1 MKEEHL
7 ALLNR
12 AGLKDLRRAQRNLE
26 LLAEKGIH
34 REGFE
39 ALLPKLLEALK
50 NTPDP
55 DMALN
60 NFERYAEAVVDRG
73 FLYSLLRENRK
84 VLDLALTIF
93 GSSQFLSDLLAR
105 FPHDFYWLLEPGV
118 LRKPR
123 PREELDA
130 DLEAYISRVSS
141 FERKLGV
148 LRRFKTREIL
158 RIGLQD
164 LLGNLDLTGVT
175 QELSNLA
182 ETCLQKAY
190 EVCFGE
196 LKRRCGVPQYLDQGG
211 RLKACR
217 FAIIGM
223 GKLGGSELNFSSDID
238 LLFVYEEEGETT
250 GIRGLLG
257 EPSGKVTNKQFF
269 VRLGELL
276 IKAIGEVTSDGR
288 VFRVDMRLRPEG
300 KAGDLTLSLR
310 SYQLYYES
318 CGREWERLA
327 LIKARPVAGDPELG
341 QAFLEMVVPFVYRK
355 SLDFG
360 ALAEI
365 RALKEK
371 INLSV
376 ALEGRTYRDVK
387 LGYGGIREIE
397 FVVQAFQ
404 LLYGGRDPWIRE
416 ANTLRA
422 LHRLSERRYVS
433 YDDHAVLAKAYT
445 FLRAVE
451 HRLQILHQLQTHTLP
466 EDREEL
472 ERLARRLGYR
482 GEDPAA
488 LFLQDLK
495 AHTEAV
501 RKIYDRLLPERPE
514 TRDEKDELAL
524 FFEVDLPLEQLKA
537 HLAEVGFEDVER
549 ACRGFLTLR
558 DGPPFAHYSP
568 ESRRAL
574 VKLAPKL
581 LQALKEAPDP
591 DLALIHFERF
601 LEVSGARGTLLE
613 FLTESPG
620 LFALLI
626 RLFGLSEPLSQVLI
640 LHPDILDLLV
650 DHGAL
655 KKAKSKE
662 ELLEELREAVK
673 GTEGSGRLDALR
685 CFKRVEE
692 LRLGL
697 QDLLG
702 FSDPSTLLRASLSQI
717 HRGLTA
723 LAESC
728 LEVALEIAQEELA
741 ARYPHPSLPQEG
753 GGLGRGSG
761 FAIIGLGKLGGGELG
776 YGSDLDVVFVYE
788 KEGSIQ
794 GGLSYREYFT
804 KLADRVIK
812 VLTAITQEGSA
823 YKVDPRLRPGGQ
835 KGELAQPLSAYLAY
849 FASSAD
855 IWERQAYL
863 KARPVTGDLAFGRRF
878 VDLIRPFLFRGEER
892 LAAKIDGM
900 RKRMEEE
907 RVRGKEVH
915 VKLGSGGLV
924 EVEFAVQFLQLQ
936 YGWGRP
942 ELWEPNTLSAI
953 EKLERAGLLPEEEA
967 KRLRESYL
975 FLRRVEER
983 LRIAAGRSVSA
994 LPESREKLRKLA
1006 KRLGYQGS
1014 LAEEQFLADYASHT
1028 KAVRGI
1034 YEMRL
1039 ETRD

>member
-7 ALLNR
+7 ALLNQ
-12 AGLKDLRRAQRNLE
+12 AGLKDLQRAKRNLT

-34 REGFE
+34 RGGFE
-39 ALLPKLLEALK
+39 ALLPSLLEALR
-50 NTPDP
+50 NAPDP

-73 FLYSLLRENRK
+73 FFYSLLKENRK
-84 VLDLALTIF
+84 ILDLALTIF
-93 GSSQFLSDLLAR
+93 GSSQFLSDLLVR
-105 FPHDFYWLLEPGV
+105 SPHDFYWLLEPGV
-118 LRKPR
+118 LRRPR
-123 PREELDA
+123 PKEALDA
-130 DLEAYISRVSS
+130 DLEAYLSRVSS
-141 FERKLGV
+141 FERKLSA
-148 LRRFKTREIL
+148 LRRFKARELL

-164 LLGNLDLTGVT
+164 LLGNLDLVGVT

-182 ETCLQKAY
+182 DISLQKAY
-190 EVCFGE
+190 EICFGE
-196 LKRRCGVPQYLDQGG
+196 LKRRYGIPQCRDGAYPERSRGEG
-211 RLKACR
+211 RLKECR
-217 FAIIGM
+217 FAVIGM

-238 LLFVYEEEGETT
+238 LLFVYEAEGETT
-250 GIRGLLG
+250 GVKI
-257 EPSGKVTNKQFF
+257 TNKQFF

-276 IKAIGEVTSDGR
+276 VKAIGEVTSEGR

-300 KAGDLTLSLR
+300 QAGDLALSL
-310 SYQLYYES
+310 SAYQLYYGS
-318 CGREWERLA
+318 YGREWERLA

-341 QAFLEMVVPFVYRK
+341 QAFLEMVAPFVYRR

-360 ALAEI
+360 ALTEI

-371 INLSV
+371 LNLSV

-387 LGYGGIREIE
+387 RGYGGIREIE

-422 LHRLSERRYVS
+422 LHRLSERGYLS
-433 YDDHAVLAKAYT
+433 YDDHAALAKAYT
-445 FLRAVE
+445 FLRTVE

-488 LFLQDLK
+488 SFLQDLK

-501 RKIYDRLLPERPE
+501 RRIYDRLLPERSE
-514 TRDEKDELAL
+514 TRDEKDELSL
-524 FFEVDLPLEQLKA
+524 FFEADLPLEQIRG

-549 ACRGFLTLR
+549 ASRGFLALR
-558 DGPPFAHYSP
+558 DGPPFTHYSP
-568 ESRRAL
+568 ESRKAL
-574 VKLAPKL
+574 AKLAPQL
-581 LQALKEAPDP
+581 LQALKQAPDP

-613 FLTESPG
+613 FLGESPG

-640 LHPDILDLLV
+640 LHPELLDLLV
-650 DHGAL
+650 DPDAL
-655 KKAKSKE
+655 KKIKSKE
-662 ELLEELREAVK
+662 ELVAELRGAVK
-673 GTEGSGRLDALR
+673 GTGGSGRLDALR
-685 CFKRVEE
+685 RVKRAEE

-702 FSDPSTLLRASLSQI
+702 FSDPSTSLRAGLSQI
-717 HRGLTA
+717 HRGFTA

-728 LEVALEIAQEELA
+728 LEVALELAQEELA
-741 ARYPHPSLPQEG
+741 ERFGLPHS
-753 GGLGRGSG
+753 S
-761 FAIIGLGKLGGGELG
+761 FAIIGLGKLGGGELA

-788 KEGSIQ
+788 KEGSLQ

-835 KGELAQPLSAYLAY
+835 KGELAQPLRAYGAY
-849 FASSAD
+849 FASEASV
-855 IWERQAYL
+855 WERQAYL
-863 KARPVTGDLAFGRRF
+863 KARPVAGDGTLGRRF
-878 VDLIRPFLFRGEER
+878 VELIHPFLFREEEQ

-900 RKRMEEE
+900 RRRMEEE
-907 RVRGKEVH
+907 RVKGKGIH

-924 EVEFAVQFLQLQ
+924 EVEFTVQFLQLQ
-936 YGWGRP
+936 YGRGRP
-942 ELWEPNTLSAI
+942 ELWEPNTLSAL
-953 EKLERAGLLPEEEA
+953 EKLTGAGLMPKAEA
-967 KRLRESYL
+967 KRLQESYL
-975 FLRRVEER
+975 FLRRVEEK
-983 LRIAAGRSVSA
+983 LRIAAGLNVGA
-994 LPESREKLRKLA
+994 LPPSRDRLRKLA
-1006 KRLGYQGS
+1006 KSLGYEG
-1014 LAEEQFLADYASHT
+1014 ADADERFLTDYTFHT

-1034 YEMRL
+1034 YQQTLAKCGLRI
-1039 ETRD
+1039 